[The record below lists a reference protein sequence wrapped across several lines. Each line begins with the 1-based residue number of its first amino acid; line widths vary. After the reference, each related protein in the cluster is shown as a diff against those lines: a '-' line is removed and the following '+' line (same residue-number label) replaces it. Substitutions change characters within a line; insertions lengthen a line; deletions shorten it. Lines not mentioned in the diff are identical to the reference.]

1 VSEVREVP
9 PTLLRFDIDAL
20 LPPGSAGRKIARF
33 LKNQVIFSQGERSGA
48 LFYIEE
54 GCVKLTVQCRMG
66 KEAIIGIFGRGEWFG
81 ESCLARRQTVR
92 FGNAIALTDVRA
104 VQINRSTVLHV
115 LRTEAQTSYSFITY
129 LLARNTQIREDLVY
143 NLLNSSERRLA
154 RVLSTLALSEAKG
167 KSELYPNVSQ
177 KTLAEMI
184 GSTRQ
189 RVNLLMQRFRKLG
202 VIEDDYVLKIR
213 DSLLNRGRYD

>member
-1 VSEVREVP
+1 MSKVREVP
-9 PTLLRFDIDAL
+9 PTLLPFNVDAL
-20 LPPGSAGRKIARF
+20 LPPGSAGRTIARF
-33 LKNQVIFSQGERSGA
+33 LKNQVIFSQGDRSGA

-54 GCVKLTVQCRMG
+54 GCVKLTVRSRLG
-66 KEAIIGIFGRGEWFG
+66 KEAIIGIFNRGEWFG
-81 ESCLARRQTVR
+81 ESCLARLQLVR
-92 FGNAIALTDVRA
+92 FGNAIALTEVRA
-104 VQINRSTVLHV
+104 VQIDRRTALRV
-115 LRTEAQTSYSFITY
+115 LRTESQTSYSFINF
-129 LLARNTQIREDLVY
+129 LVARNTQTQEDLVY

-202 VIEDDYVLKIR
+202 FIEDDYVLKIR